1 MLPIF
6 SVVVVLVRVESVVVA
21 VATVEDGRRIAAK
34 LDLAVPRLRSK
45 SWRLQAL
52 VKLKNASTSVV

>member
-6 SVVVVLVRVESVVVA
+6 SVVVVLVRVEGVVVA
-21 VATVEDGRRIAAK
+21 VATVDDGRRIAAK

-52 VKLKNASTSVV
+52 AKLKNTSTSVV